1 MLQEGQA
8 DTFLM
13 NQLPFEAD
21 IRMASYAAFT
31 EKHFKLPHRGQTA
44 AMDAA
49 IDAMMLADGEIRC
62 QSGHYIRSLQGVVAD
77 DQDLLCCSRALEL
90 PKP

>member
-1 MLQEGQA
+1 MPNSHLTLSPELAACVVLQEGQA

-21 IRMASYAAFT
+21 IRMASFAAFT

-49 IDAMMLADGEIRC
+49 IDAMMLADGEISC
-62 QSGHYIRSLQGVVAD
+62 
-77 DQDLLCCSRALEL
+77 
-90 PKP
+90 

>member
-21 IRMASYAAFT
+21 IRMAGFAAFT
-31 EKHFKLPHRGQTA
+31 EKNFKLPHKDQTA

-49 IDAMMLADGEIRC
+49 IDSMMLADGAKRC
-62 QSGHYIRSLQGVVAD
+62 RLF
-77 DQDLLCCSRALEL
+77 
-90 PKP
+90 